1 MIGRNIGNYKIVRVL
16 GEGGM
21 GTVYLAEHPMI
32 GKRVAVKVLRPDL
45 SSDPGLISR
54 FFQEA
59 KAVNAI
65 RHPNIVDISDFGHTD
80 DGIVYFVMEVM
91 EGHSLRDELTAKGP
105 LPLPLAL
112 TVAKQIVDALAA
124 AHRVRIIH
132 RDLKPD
138 NIFLLP
144 DPLTPGEIRAKLF
157 DFGIAKLVG
166 DHHVGHK
173 TIDGAVVGT
182 PFYMSPEQAL
192 CQDVGAAADI
202 YAMGVVMY
210 EMLTGTVPFR
220 SEQLVLLLNA
230 ILKETPPYVR
240 QRRPD
245 IPLWLDRLIL
255 HCLEKDPESRP
266 RSMEE
271 IHMQL
276 VKGESDQDKGE
287 NLSGSTLAGPPD
299 LISPLTKTQVTLSRA
314 DKSVSRGA
322 RLPQQTTLPVQSMAR
337 DFGDEGKRS
346 AALPLLRVGISSR
359 IFDFF
364 QGRLQR
370 FLIPGIM
377 VFVGLFVVG
386 MLIFL
391 NPRKPIPV
399 PVPTEAAVVL
409 EKPSTAEVHL
419 RSTPTGAEVTRLSDN
434 RTLGTTPLVD
444 SRKPDGHVVS
454 YRFHLDGYTDIQI
467 PFQAQQAG
475 VFDLNAMLVPNPKKP
490 EMAGYQNP
498 NKGSKTKNKPQSV
511 KPIAN
516 ESSQVLSPPIP
527 DKPISTD
534 QTLPP
539 LGERN
544 PIKRLRH

>member
-1 MIGRNIGNYKIVRVL
+1 
-16 GEGGM
+16 
-21 GTVYLAEHPMI
+21 MI

-65 RHPNIVDISDFGHTD
+65 RHPNIVDISDFGHTA

-91 EGHSLRDELTAKGP
+91 EGHSLRDELTSKGP
-105 LPLPLAL
+105 LPLPLAM

-144 DPLTPGEIRAKLF
+144 DTQIPGEIRAKLF

-192 CQDVGAAADI
+192 CQEVGAAADI

-230 ILKETPPYVR
+230 ILKETPPHAR
-240 QRRPD
+240 QLRPD
-245 IPLWLDRLIL
+245 IPVWLDRLIL
-255 HCLEKDPESRP
+255 HCLEKDPEARP
-266 RSMEE
+266 RSMED
-271 IHMQL
+271 IHAQL
-276 VKGESDQDKGE
+276 VKGDMELEKGDSS
-287 NLSGSTLAGPPD
+287 LGSTLAGPPD
-299 LISPLTKTQVTLSRA
+299 LLSPLGEKLTHGRA
-314 DKSVSRGA
+314 DKDPQRSSK
-322 RLPQQTTLPVQSMAR
+322 LPQQFTLPVQSLAR
-337 DFGDEGKRS
+337 GFSEEIKHTAVTSPRNLRGQSFRFSSFLNGKS
-346 AALPLLRVGISSR
+346 KQI
-359 IFDFF
+359 
-364 QGRLQR
+364 
-370 FLIPGIM
+370 LIPSVALLVV
-377 VFVGLFVVG
+377 VFILGLLV
-386 MLIFL
+386 IRS
-391 NPRKPIPV
+391 RKSDSPPVPITMIPV
-399 PVPTEAAVVL
+399 P
-409 EKPSTAEVHL
+409 EKPTIIQLRL

-434 RTLGTTPLVD
+434 RTLGTTPLLD

-454 YRFHLDGYTDIQI
+454 YRFHLAGHTDIQM
-467 PFQAQQAG
+467 PFQAEEAG
-475 VFDLNAMLVPNPKKP
+475 EFELNAVLTPNAKHL
-490 EMAGYQNP
+490 ESAGSQAV
-498 NKGSKTKNKPQSV
+498 NKGSKARGKSMV
-511 KPIAN
+511 AKPILN
-516 ESSQVLSPPIP
+516 EPVQVVRPPGP
-527 DKPISTD
+527 DKPISAD